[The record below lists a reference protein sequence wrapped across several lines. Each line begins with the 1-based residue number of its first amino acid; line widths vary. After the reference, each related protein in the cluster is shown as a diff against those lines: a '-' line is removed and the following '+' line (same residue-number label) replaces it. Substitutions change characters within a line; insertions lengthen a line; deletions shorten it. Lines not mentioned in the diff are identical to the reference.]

1 MGLHHSPR
9 VVTSG
14 LALAI
19 DAADINSYP
28 GAGFTAVDLTGN
40 LNGNFLGGTSVI
52 TSDVGGSKVFGFD
65 GVNDTIKFGQGIDLF
80 PIPQI
85 TLEVA
90 YRGLGTTP
98 TTGTTPGL
106 FGFTYGIRCFISSAN
121 LRSGFDNGTGMTFI
135 SSNVETND
143 EQWHVTTI
151 TNDGSTGTIF
161 LDGIQVAQGD
171 QTWSGTTR
179 WPTDNLN
186 LGRDNN
192 NVNYYFTGEIA
203 YFRIYRR
210 ALTLEE
216 HQQNFNATKTRFG
229 L

>member
-9 VVTSG
+9 IITSD

-28 GAGFTAVDLTGN
+28 GSGTTARDLTVN
-40 LNGNFLGGTSVI
+40 LDGTFSGGTTVV
-52 TSDVGGSKVFGFD
+52 TSDVGGSKVFSFD
-65 GVNDTIKFGQGIDLF
+65 GVNDTINFGIGSDIF
-80 PIPQI
+80 PLSQI
-85 TLEVA
+85 TFEIA

-98 TTGTTPGL
+98 TTGILPSL
-106 FGFTYGIRCFISSAN
+106 FGFTYGIRCSISSAN
-121 LRSGFDNGTGMTFI
+121 LRSVFDNGSGGSLLST
-135 SSNVETND
+135 NLETND

-151 TNDGSTGTIF
+151 TNNRTTGTIF
-161 LDGIQVAQGD
+161 LDGVQVAQGA
-171 QTWSGTTR
+171 QAWTGTTR
-179 WPTDNLN
+179 WPTNPIN
-186 LGRDNN
+186 IGRDNN

-203 YFRIYRR
+203 YFRVYRR